1 MGKIKKDWGSNDLD
15 KTITKK
21 QAMYLLL
28 TCLVGTKFQ
37 RLPSFLADIAGK
49 SFWVV
54 LCLYILID
62 GIFLILSLKI
72 INLGS
77 GKRLYEVLENKTGK
91 IFAKIIFVMLGV
103 YFIMLAVLPYESVHE
118 VFADIIFD
126 SLPWKFF
133 ALFLLIAMGVIA
145 VSGLKNIGRTCQLF
159 FFLIMIGIF
168 GLFALGVSTTD
179 LTSILPITETIPST
193 ILEGFYKST
202 LWFGN
207 FTILYVLMGRI
218 KDQEDGKFNGIKLS
232 FFLSSLFV
240 IFAFITYYGIYQEV
254 TPLKRNWL
262 TKVSQFAL
270 LSLDIG
276 RLDWF
281 LILFAELA
289 TIITSGIFVYCSSYC
304 FRKVFNCK
312 KMNLIT
318 YIILLVLY
326 LNTNYFVSSKLIIF
340 KFLISYGAIFGAVVQ
355 YVIPIILLFIAFSY
369 NKKFAN
375 MPLEKFKSNSKSKYK
390 TSASEVKS

>member
-1 MGKIKKDWGSNDLD
+1 MVKD
-15 KTITKK
+15 ITKK
-21 QAMYLLL
+21 QAVYLLL
-28 TCLVGTKFQ
+28 ICLIGTKFQ
-37 RLPSFLADIAGK
+37 RLPSFLSDVAGK
-49 SFWVV
+49 GFWLVV
-54 LCLYILID
+54 FIYLLID
-62 GIFLILSLKI
+62 GLFLILTLKI
-72 INLGS
+72 INLGNGTTLYNMIEKTV
-77 GKRLYEVLENKTGK
+77 GKVFT
-91 IFAKIIFVMLGV
+91 KIIFVILGIYFFMLS
-103 YFIMLAVLPYESVHE
+103 ILPYESVHE

-145 VSGLKNIGRTCQLF
+145 VSGLRNIGRLCQLLF
-159 FFLIMIGIF
+159 YVILTGVV
-168 GLFALGVSTTD
+168 GLFVLG
-179 LTSILPITETIPST
+179 LFTSDITAVLPLSDVITKSVF
-193 ILEGFYKST
+193 EGVHKSS

-207 FTILYVLMGRI
+207 FTILFIFMGHI
-218 KDQEDGKFNGIKLS
+218 KDEENKKWGGIKLS
-232 FFLSSLFV
+232 FFISFIFVALSYVVF
-240 IFAFITYYGIYQEV
+240 YGIYEHI